1 MDSSKAKRRP
11 RKNTGSVKGNT
22 SGIRNE
28 VFDESGDGVAV
39 GNPLQAE
46 RGLRKEI
53 GTNKLSG
60 MMTRG
65 PAVVFCPLLGEDG
78 YTEPENEGDSDG
90 PAQVAPVDQYQL
102 ADRVSAEYRP
112 YKIGESSNG
121 NKYRKECVFPVEVAR
136 IVLNTIDLAPNLQ
149 TLRGVTHTPI
159 IRSDGSLLAE
169 PGFDEDT
176 GYLYLPTVQ
185 VRKVPVRPTARD
197 RRTAVRLLRGLVAE
211 FSWVGEHD
219 EANYLG
225 LMLTPLLRQMC
236 PPPYKLGAIMAHQSG
251 SGKSLLAEVLR
262 LVHGGVFRSS
272 IPHEEAEMKKSI
284 SAILYQTTAP
294 IVQFDNVAGR
304 LKSPVLD
311 GLLTSQD
318 FSGRILGSLR
328 EVKFVNDRLWCLTGN
343 NLHIDGDL
351 ARRTLWV
358 SIDPKVPAPQNRTGF
373 KLDLP
378 VYVSEHRGEILRAL
392 LILILA
398 WRNSGKSIELRTSDS
413 FAKWSA
419 TVRGILSYCGVPGE
433 FDHVD
438 SARVAIDE
446 EDSEWEEF
454 LHAIYRQFSGKAW
467 SVREVVDTVV
477 GDGFSG
483 KIEGGKG
490 GISAD
495 LLPTELAEKAAK
507 MQPIGKSL
515 GRWLLRREGQFAG
528 NYTVRCTGSGRNGK
542 TWRVEKAS

>member
-11 RKNTGSVKGNT
+11 RKNTGSVKGNA

-60 MMTRG
+60 MMIRG

-78 YTEPENEGDSDG
+78 YVEPENEGDSDG
-90 PAQVAPVDQYQL
+90 PAQVVPVDQYQL

-112 YKIGESSNG
+112 YKIGERDG

-136 IVLNTIDLAPNLQ
+136 IVLNTIDKAPNLQ

-176 GYLYLPTVQ
+176 GYLYLPTVK
-185 VRKVPVRPTARD
+185 VRRVPVRPTARD

-272 IPHEEAEMKKSI
+272 IPQEEAEMKKSI

-398 WRNSGKSIELRTSDS
+398 WRNSGKAIELRTSDS
-413 FAKWSA
+413 FSKWSA
-419 TVRGILSYCGVPGE
+419 TVRGILDYARVPGE
-433 FDHVD
+433 FDHED

-477 GDGFSG
+477 GEGFSG

-495 LLPTELAEKAAK
+495 FLPTELAEKAAK

>member
-1 MDSSKAKRRP
+1 M
-11 RKNTGSVKGNT
+11 
-22 SGIRNE
+22 
-28 VFDESGDGVAV
+28 

-46 RGLRKEI
+46 RGLREEI

-60 MMTRG
+60 MMLRG
-65 PAVVFCPLLGEDG
+65 AGVVFCPLVGEEG
-78 YTEPENEGDSDG
+78 YDEPKNKEDSDG

-112 YKIGESSNG
+112 YKIGKDSQDNPV
-121 NKYRKECVFPVEVAR
+121 RKECMFPVDVAR
-136 IVLNTIDLAPNLQ
+136 AVLNTLNLAPNLR

-159 IRSDGSLLAE
+159 VRSDGSLLAE
-169 PGFDEDT
+169 PGFDEET
-176 GYLYLPTVQ
+176 GYLYLPTVK
-185 VRKVPVRPTARD
+185 VRKVPVRPTPRD
-197 RRTAVRLLRGLVAE
+197 RREAARLLRGLVAE

-251 SGKSLLAEVLR
+251 SGKSLLAQVLR

-272 IPHEEAEMKKSI
+272 ISTDEGELRKSI

-304 LKSPVLD
+304 LKSQVLD
-311 GLLTSQD
+311 GLLTD
-318 FSGRILGSLR
+318 GIFSDRILGSTR

-343 NLHIDGDL
+343 NLHIGGDL

-392 LILILA
+392 LIVILA
-398 WRNSGKSIELRTSDS
+398 WCNSGKPIELRTSDS

-419 TVRGILSYCGVPGE
+419 TVRGILGYAGVPGE
-433 FDHVD
+433 FDHED
-438 SARVAIDE
+438 SAKVAIDE

-454 LHAIYRQFSGKAW
+454 LSAIYSHFNSRPWLVRELMDSIVGDNFSG
-467 SVREVVDTVV
+467 RLN
-477 GDGFSG
+477 G
-483 KIEGGKG
+483 KS
-490 GISAD
+490 GISSD
-495 LLPTELAEKAAK
+495 SLPAELARKAAR
-507 MQPIGKSL
+507 MEDIGKSL
-515 GRWLLRREGQFAG
+515 GRWFLNREGQFAG
-528 NYTVRCTGSGRNGK
+528 NFTVRNVKSTNLGK
-542 TWRVEKAS
+542 TWKIEKAGSTKIV